1 MYEFPFGAGQQLNL
15 NWIINEIIT
24 IHKQLDPDYE
34 LPNFDTAFPYMNLN
48 TLNLDWI
55 LRELKAI
62 KDLAPTEDATL
73 LKMVANALLAETYDA
88 ATQYNVDDIVYRDN
102 EKRLFK
108 CISAMPAGGEAWDSS
123 KWVEIDV
130 GEVLTDLLVN
140 GGTANAVTNVR
151 YNDHKIQQEING
163 TYSDVI
169 TIEDTPTDVIDRLP
183 SSKAVYNLNGA
194 INSKLIYVTGTISSS
209 KLYIDDANI
218 TANMCPVSCEIVPA
232 WNVLSNYTITAT
244 AGRITFSGI
253 SFKDSSSMNV
263 SVVLGT
269 AKSNVTSRT
278 FLRPTQKMG
287 LAVGDGIEIIDT
299 DHFEYGVAG
308 SFSGLFILN
317 GMLGGSITLRCKST
331 PTTLGAVF
339 RFNFK
344 TSANAYVPCYVSNSA
359 WNYDVPMVKRA
370 YYSNNSG
377 DATDPNSYIT
387 LNGATGIQEGQF
399 LTFIFAHSVSR

>member
-24 IHKQLDPDYE
+24 LHKQLDPDYE

-108 CISAMPAGGEAWDSS
+108 CITATPAGGEAWDNS

-140 GGTANAVTNVR
+140 GGTPNAVTNVR

-169 TIEDTPTDVIDRLP
+169 VIEDTPTNVSDRLP

-194 INSKLIYVTGTISSS
+194 INDINNELPVFLDNSPSGTVACNGNTFNTIAT
-209 KLYIDDANI
+209 LNI
-218 TANMCPVSCEIVPA
+218 TPGTWAIFAYHEWQNSANQEYTLGLADITHSKELSGARNLSMLNGGGLPMVALTTVSNNAVIRYGSYIYGSTG
-232 WNVLSNYTITAT
+232 NTARYVQLK
-244 AGRITFSGI
+244 AFRIT
-253 SFKDSSSMNV
+253 
-263 SVVLGT
+263 T
-269 AKSNVTSRT
+269 
-278 FLRPTQKMG
+278 
-287 LAVGDGIEIIDT
+287 
-299 DHFEYGVAG
+299 
-308 SFSGLFILN
+308 
-317 GMLGGSITLRCKST
+317 
-331 PTTLGAVF
+331 
-339 RFNFK
+339 
-344 TSANAYVPCYVSNSA
+344 
-359 WNYDVPMVKRA
+359 
-370 YYSNNSG
+370 
-377 DATDPNSYIT
+377 
-387 LNGATGIQEGQF
+387 
-399 LTFIFAHSVSR
+399 

>member
-24 IHKQLDPDYE
+24 LHKQLDPDYE

-88 ATQYNVDDIVYRDN
+88 TTQYNVDDIVYRDN

-108 CISAMPAGGEAWDSS
+108 CITATPAGGEAWDSS

-151 YNDHKIQQEING
+151 YNNHKIQQEING

-169 TIEDTPTDVIDRLP
+169 VIEDTPTDVSDRLP

-194 INSKLIYVTGTISSS
+194 INDVQGQISAYVETGNTSSRAYAVGKYLIWKGVLYRVKQAITGSGVPFTPNTNIVATTVTDEYQYNLQNAAFPALVISKPSTWEIFLGGLARQHSATECLYTLFFPFNVYNSDYDITLSSFSLIGVGSGGTF
-209 KLYIDDANI
+209 NR
-218 TANMCPVSCEIVPA
+218 IVDKYSNFVVVKTERNG
-232 WNVLSNYTITAT
+232 NVGDCFAARALATIT
-244 AGRITFSGI
+244 
-253 SFKDSSSMNV
+253 
-263 SVVLGT
+263 
-269 AKSNVTSRT
+269 
-278 FLRPTQKMG
+278 
-287 LAVGDGIEIIDT
+287 
-299 DHFEYGVAG
+299 
-308 SFSGLFILN
+308 
-317 GMLGGSITLRCKST
+317 
-331 PTTLGAVF
+331 
-339 RFNFK
+339 K
-344 TSANAYVPCYVSNSA
+344 T
-359 WNYDVPMVKRA
+359 
-370 YYSNNSG
+370 
-377 DATDPNSYIT
+377 
-387 LNGATGIQEGQF
+387 
-399 LTFIFAHSVSR
+399 

>member
-24 IHKQLDPDYE
+24 LHKQLDPDYE

-62 KDLAPTEDATL
+62 KDLAPTEDAQL

-88 ATQYNVDDIVYRDN
+88 TTQYNVDDIVYRDN

-108 CISAMPAGGEAWDSS
+108 CITATPAGGEAWDSN

-169 TIEDTPTDVIDRLP
+169 VIEDTPTNVSDRLP

-194 INSKLIYVTGTISSS
+194 INAITPLDTTPTSGSAKGITSGAVYNALTPLQAKTIYTGNWVATATSATGTNLAEGLDLPKGKYILVGAAPQVVSGSPLVGIVVYSGSVDFTISDNLINLAIIPTSYTIFCAIVEVTSNTATLVLKSQSSS
-209 KLYIDDANI
+209 AVTYGLIERGYLRAIKLN
-218 TANMCPVSCEIVPA
+218 
-232 WNVLSNYTITAT
+232 
-244 AGRITFSGI
+244 
-253 SFKDSSSMNV
+253 
-263 SVVLGT
+263 
-269 AKSNVTSRT
+269 
-278 FLRPTQKMG
+278 
-287 LAVGDGIEIIDT
+287 
-299 DHFEYGVAG
+299 
-308 SFSGLFILN
+308 
-317 GMLGGSITLRCKST
+317 
-331 PTTLGAVF
+331 
-339 RFNFK
+339 
-344 TSANAYVPCYVSNSA
+344 
-359 WNYDVPMVKRA
+359 
-370 YYSNNSG
+370 
-377 DATDPNSYIT
+377 
-387 LNGATGIQEGQF
+387 
-399 LTFIFAHSVSR
+399 